1 MHQNTFGISDHLP
14 LLICFVTVIW
24 NQQQT
29 IEPFWWKFSDQRC
42 CDIFLGISFWRKNLP
57 RRLVNNII
65 WVHFVHY
72 IMLRRLTMRSSVSMS
87 SLGTQAVLY
96 IKAFRRYTSFL
107 SSPDIVYLLLLYT
120 TKSTK
125 STSPGCWPTNKAV
138 FRRSTR
144 IRHAILNIIII
155 IHNSNISFRFPKKCR
170 YILKNCLN
178 SILFLWFIP
187 YQRTWC
193 VTGGLLA
200 LLIFIMCDQCLSWPF
215 YHDQSQFHFWF
226 RLPTP
231 TQNNNTKRVNGGS
244 FPKLILSKLL
254 SHCSTLDAKQQ

>member
-1 MHQNTFGISDHLP
+1 
-14 LLICFVTVIW
+14 
-24 NQQQT
+24 
-29 IEPFWWKFSDQRC
+29 
-42 CDIFLGISFWRKNLP
+42 
-57 RRLVNNII
+57 
-65 WVHFVHY
+65 
-72 IMLRRLTMRSSVSMS
+72 MRSSVSMS
-87 SLGTQAVLY
+87 SLGTRAVFY

-120 TKSTK
+120 TKPTK

-144 IRHAILNIIII
+144 IRHAILNIIIV
-155 IHNSNISFRFPKKCR
+155 IHNSNISFRFPEKCR

-193 VTGGLLA
+193 ETGGLLA

-215 YHDQSQFHFWF
+215 YHDQSHFHFWF

-231 TQNNNTKRVNGGS
+231 TQNNNTRTGKFGTIVN
-244 FPKLILSKLL
+244 F
-254 SHCSTLDAKQQ
+254 

>member
-1 MHQNTFGISDHLP
+1 
-14 LLICFVTVIW
+14 
-24 NQQQT
+24 
-29 IEPFWWKFSDQRC
+29 
-42 CDIFLGISFWRKNLP
+42 
-57 RRLVNNII
+57 
-65 WVHFVHY
+65 
-72 IMLRRLTMRSSVSMS
+72 MRSSVSMS
-87 SLGTQAVLY
+87 SLGTRAVFY

-120 TKSTK
+120 TKPTK

-155 IHNSNISFRFPKKCR
+155 IHNSNISFRLPEKCR

-200 LLIFIMCDQCLSWPF
+200 LLQCRSYIFLSLHKPLISIIVTPSSSLWWWWSKLTWPNTK
-215 YHDQSQFHFWF
+215 YEDNLRMAAEVKAPMSA
-226 RLPTP
+226 
-231 TQNNNTKRVNGGS
+231 NNN
-244 FPKLILSKLL
+244 KLL
-254 SHCSTLDAKQQ
+254 HAVLLKVEFQLISVQYKFTVNIMHGKP